1 MSLKIR
7 DLCIVCT
14 KIVKNCHKDIRCK
27 TCEGF
32 VHKKCTKLK
41 PKYLKSVETKDWVCQ
56 NCNIQR
62 DSESDIENDTN
73 NLNESPEFNITNVDF
88 QKYDNMIFN
97 PLKFD
102 FNSNKTY
109 NDVTSDDI
117 THKCSYLTPEQFR
130 SDPKVSSGK
139 LNLLNVNIRILSKI
153 FDSLKEYLISLDC
166 EFALI
171 GVSETHFKDKPN
183 EIDNI
188 PGFNVE
194 YINRNGR
201 EKGGVCLYISDN
213 IKYKL
218 RTDLCEANSNY
229 ESCFIE
235 VECKT
240 KNIVAGVVSFSYI
253 N

>member
-41 PKYLKSVETKDWVCQ
+41 PKDWVCQ
-56 NCNIQR
+56 NCNSQR

-130 SDPKVSSGK
+130 LDLKVSSGK
-139 LNLLNVNIRILSKI
+139 LNLLNVNIRSLSKI
-153 FDSLKEYLISLDC
+153 FDSLKECLKSLDC

-183 EIDNI
+183 EINGI

-201 EKGGVCLYISDN
+201 EKGGVCLYISDK

-218 RTDLCEANSNY
+218 RTDLCEAYSNY